1 MTFDMRAVH
10 SVTIELHGGMLT
22 LAFICIAIK
31 VIDMLWG
38 RFLGEKGGF
47 LRRVLLK
54 ASEYSSPTILLAA
67 IGGVIGLLLSAYT
80 GASLVP
86 EGTLQIS
93 SITLNKV
100 MVTVVATELWMLLI
114 AFNLTYGDES
124 WGTRNRSLMMIF
136 TGGLGYF
143 FSITGG
149 SIGGTMAGKVSI
161 MEPLWEFLGVDLHAS
176 WIFPPELLYVIVA
189 VVSIIGVLLVIYSSK
204 ILDIVSIRHRTSNK

>member
-1 MTFDMRAVH
+1 MRALH

-31 VIDMLWG
+31 VIDILWG
-38 RFLGEKGGF
+38 RFLGDKGGF
-47 LRRVLLK
+47 LRRILIK

-86 EGTLQIS
+86 AGTLS
-93 SITLNKV
+93 TSPITLNKV
-100 MVTVVATELWMLLI
+100 MVTVVAVQLWTFMI
-114 AFNLTYGDES
+114 VFNLSFGEKAWD
-124 WGTRNRSLMMIF
+124 GRNRRLIMVLS
-136 TGGLGYF
+136 GGLGYF

-176 WIFPPELLYVIVA
+176 WILSMEILYIIVGI
-189 VVSIIGVLLVIYSSK
+189 VSVGGILLVIFSSK
-204 ILDIVSIRHRTSNK
+204 IFTTAPIRHKASDK

>member
-1 MTFDMRAVH
+1 MRAVH

-31 VIDMLWG
+31 VIDMLWA

-47 LRRVLLK
+47 LRRVLIK
-54 ASEYSSPTILLAA
+54 ASEYSSPTILMAA

-86 EGTLQIS
+86 EGTLQTS
-93 SITLNKV
+93 PITLNKV
-100 MVTVVATELWMLLI
+100 MVTVAATQLWMLLI
-114 AFNLTYGDES
+114 VFNLAYGDES
-124 WGTRNRSLMMIF
+124 WDTRNRSLLIIF
-136 TGGLGYF
+136 TGGLGYL

-176 WIFPPELLYVIVA
+176 WIFSPEILYIIVA
-189 VVSIIGVLLVIYSSK
+189 VVSIVGVLMVIYTSK
-204 ILDIVSIRHRTSNK
+204 ILEIVSIRSKTSNK

>member
-1 MTFDMRAVH
+1 MRALH

-22 LAFICIAIK
+22 LAFVCIAIK
-31 VIDMLWG
+31 VIDILWG

-47 LRRVLLK
+47 LRRILIK
-54 ASEYSSPTILLAA
+54 ASEYSTPTILLAA

-86 EGTLQIS
+86 EGTLATS
-93 SITLNKV
+93 PITLNKV
-100 MVTVVATELWMLLI
+100 MVTVAAVQLWCLLI
-114 AFNLTYGDES
+114 VFYLIYGEKS
-124 WGTRNRSLMMIF
+124 WEGRNRKLVMIF
-136 TGGLGYF
+136 SGGLGYL

-176 WIFPPELLYVIVA
+176 WIFSPELLYIILA
-189 VVSIIGVLLVIYSSK
+189 AVSIIGILLVIYTSR
-204 ILDIVSIRHRTSNK
+204 IIEMVSFKHKASNK